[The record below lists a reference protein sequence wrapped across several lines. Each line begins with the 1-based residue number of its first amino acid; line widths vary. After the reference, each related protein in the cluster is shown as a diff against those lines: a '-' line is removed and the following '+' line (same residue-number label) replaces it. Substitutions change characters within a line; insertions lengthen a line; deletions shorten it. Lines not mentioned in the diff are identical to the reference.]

1 MIILD
6 SDVVLI
12 DYRYPRDPK
21 FQLNRQALVLLDQT
35 AEPLGITTQ
44 ALLEVVGVL
53 SFNVTATLIEQLP
66 NAIQTQYGLT
76 LFPNPSVVL
85 DYAGCSFDEI
95 VYQMKQKMG
104 LGDAVQA
111 VLLRKFA
118 PPGSTLLTWNAKHF
132 RGKLAVPVLTPE
144 EWLQQQP
151 PAAPASPP
159 PPTGPIP

>member
-1 MIILD
+1 VIILD
-6 SDVVLI
+6 TDVVLI
-12 DYRYPRDPK
+12 DYRYPRDPR
-21 FQLNRQALVLLDQT
+21 FQRNRQALDRLRQT

-53 SFNVTATLIEQLP
+53 SFNVTATFIEQLP

-76 LFPNPSVVL
+76 LFPNPSAIP
-85 DYAGCSFDEI
+85 DFAGCSFDEI

-104 LGDAVQA
+104 LGDAIQA
-111 VLLRKFA
+111 VLVRKFA

-132 RGKLAVPVLTPE
+132 RGKLTVPVFTPE

-151 PAAPASPP
+151 HAGPN
-159 PPTGPIP
+159 PPTGPTP